1 MTLGAGRG
9 LCGIIAVCISLMF
22 VISGCSTLPAF
33 GPSSDAI
40 VGAAK
45 HRETVLSESAGFQ
58 LVDVSP
64 STLPALPSDLVR
76 KFPDRLLGQK
86 FLSSN
91 QEVVPRD
98 SVVVRMWEAA
108 EDGLFAA
115 GGQRE
120 TEFILKVSNDGT
132 IDVPY
137 AGNVSVVGK
146 SVQEIREILLKR
158 YRGIAIDPEINVEI
172 KETSLRGVAVLG
184 AVVSPGLIPI
194 PEKGVKLLDVIALA
208 GGIPHPDWEITVNVR
223 RRDLSTS
230 LGLEYVLADPN
241 NNVVILPDDNVTVSH
256 VPRRFAVYGA
266 IGKPGTVSLN
276 TPSPRLTD
284 LIADS
289 GGLNDMQAA
298 ASSVFVFRMPNGNNR
313 TGAIAYRLD
322 FSRPDAFILA
332 SQFNLVSSDIVY
344 VAASDASE
352 LRKFFTTL
360 LSPLLGSASSA
371 RDF

>member
-1 MTLGAGRG
+1 MTLGAGRSV
-9 LCGIIAVCISLMF
+9 CGVIAVCISSVF
-22 VISGCSTLPAF
+22 VLSGCSTLPAF

-45 HRETVLSESAGFQ
+45 HREKILSESAGFQ

-64 STLPALPSDLVR
+64 STLPALPHDQAQE
-76 KFPDRLLGQK
+76 FPERLLVQK

-91 QEVVPRD
+91 QAVMPSD
-98 SVVVRMWEAA
+98 SLVIRIWEAA
-108 EDGLFAA
+108 DDGLFAA

-120 TEFILKVSNDGT
+120 TEFVLKVSNGGT
-132 IDVPY
+132 IDLPY
-137 AGNVSVVGK
+137 AGTISVVGK
-146 SVQEIREILLKR
+146 SVQEIREILLER

-194 PEKGVKLLDVIALA
+194 PERGVKLLDVIALA
-208 GGIPHPDWEITVNVR
+208 GGIPHPDWEVTVNVR
-223 RRDLSTS
+223 RRNLSAS
-230 LGLEYVLADPN
+230 LGLEHVLGNPS

-266 IGKPGTVSLN
+266 IAKPGNVSLN
-276 TPSPRLTD
+276 TPSPRLAD
-284 LIADS
+284 LLADS

-298 ASSVFVFRMPNGNNR
+298 AGSVFVFRIPGDNNQ
-313 TGAIAYRLD
+313 TDAIAYRLD
-322 FSRPDAFILA
+322 FSRPDAFIMA
-332 SQFNLVSSDIVY
+332 SQFNVVSSDIVY

-360 LSPLLGSASSA
+360 LSPLLGGASSA
-371 RDF
+371 RNL